1 MKASLTVILAF
12 IKLTQ
17 LVSAAA
23 IANPDVQISL
33 NIDGDHVSVDKND
46 NEKKVEKSQLNS
58 NRSLL
63 DYMFGFLMD
72 NEADMSI
79 AENKNKKQAL
89 PLSDEL
95 SVLTM
100 QDDYQVPDKD
110 DLRDING
117 SSVLYRGGE
126 FGGLVSFAHLPY
138 ANCYDPAAFD
148 DEKFDI
154 AVVGAPFD
162 TGTSYRPG
170 TRFGPTGIRMGSRR
184 LAPAYSVY
192 SGFNPYSNWA
202 KIVDCGDPPV
212 TPLDNRIALDQIY
225 RAERAIRNHK
235 TTGKSKQKAPKVFT
249 LGGDHTI
256 TLPAVKAAYEKY
268 GKISVIH
275 FDSHLDT
282 WNGIHTTSA
291 MNHGTY
297 LHWAHEKGYL
307 SDNCIHA
314 AIRGPY
320 PGPRD
325 VQHDIDC
332 GFDRILARD
341 IDKIGADGII
351 KKIKERIGST
361 DAPVYITV
369 DVDSMDPA
377 FTPATGTV
385 EPGGWSSRELLT
397 VLDGLEG
404 LNVVGG
410 DVVEVSP
417 PYDSAEITSLAA
429 AQVADSIISL
439 MVLKEQE

>member
-192 SGFNPYSNWA
+192 SGFNPYSN
-202 KIVDCGDPPV
+202 
-212 TPLDNRIALDQIY
+212 LSL
-225 RAERAIRNHK
+225 
-235 TTGKSKQKAPKVFT
+235 
-249 LGGDHTI
+249 
-256 TLPAVKAAYEKY
+256 
-268 GKISVIH
+268 IH
-275 FDSHLDT
+275 
-282 WNGIHTTSA
+282 I
-291 MNHGTY
+291 
-297 LHWAHEKGYL
+297 
-307 SDNCIHA
+307 
-314 AIRGPY
+314 
-320 PGPRD
+320 
-325 VQHDIDC
+325 
-332 GFDRILARD
+332 
-341 IDKIGADGII
+341 
-351 KKIKERIGST
+351 
-361 DAPVYITV
+361 
-369 DVDSMDPA
+369 
-377 FTPATGTV
+377 
-385 EPGGWSSRELLT
+385 
-397 VLDGLEG
+397 
-404 LNVVGG
+404 
-410 DVVEVSP
+410 
-417 PYDSAEITSLAA
+417 
-429 AQVADSIISL
+429 
-439 MVLKEQE
+439 